1 MPRTPRVPSL
11 RRHKPSSQ
19 GVVTLDG
26 KDRYLGRWPSGLR
39 KPPPDVQG
47 AYDRLIAEWMANG
60 RRLPEAE
67 GGAALTVNELILAFW
82 KWAEVHYRRPDG
94 APTSELDNYRLS
106 LRPLRELYGRLPVA
120 DFSPLKLKAVRQ
132 KMIDAGLCRTEI
144 NRRVARVARL
154 FRWGVGEE
162 LVPEGVHRALTAVR
176 GLEKG
181 RTEAKESDPVGPVSD
196 ELVGLTLPFLS
207 PPVRAMVQV
216 QRLTG
221 TRPGEVAALRACD
234 IDRTG
239 AVWLYRP
246 PQHKTAHRGKGR
258 VVAIG
263 PQAQEALGS
272 WLRVCCPCCGLTDLP
287 HRLGW
292 RGELCGPCA
301 DRMEEAGVCG
311 PWSRVEPAGDYYL
324 FSPAEGR
331 RCWREGLR
339 RDGTASC
346 KQHRAKRPPKQ
357 KPKRKPGDHY
367 SATSYA
373 FAVWKAC
380 EKAGVEHW
388 HPHQLR
394 HAHATEVRKLFGLE
408 AAQVALGHSQAKVTE
423 VYAERDLSLATRVAA
438 QIG

>member
-19 GVVTLDG
+19 AVVTLGG
-26 KDRYLGRWPSGLR
+26 KDHYLGRWPSGLR
-39 KPPPDVQG
+39 KPPPDVRA
-47 AYDRLIAEWMANG
+47 AYDRLVAEWMANG

-67 GGAALTVNELILAFW
+67 GGPALTVNELILAFW
-82 KWAEVHYRRPDG
+82 GWAEVHYRHTDG
-94 APTSELDNYRLS
+94 TPTSELDNYRLS
-106 LRPLRELYGRLPVA
+106 LRPLRELFGRLLAA

-132 KMIDAGLCRTEI
+132 KMIVAGLCRTEI
-144 NRRVARVARL
+144 NRRVGRVVRL
-154 FRWGVGEE
+154 FRWSVGEE

-181 RTEAKESDPVGPVSD
+181 RSAARESDPVRPVGD
-196 ELVGLTLPFLS
+196 GLVERTLPFLS

-221 TRPGEVAALRACD
+221 ARPGEVAAMRPCD
-234 IDRTG
+234 FDRSG

-246 PQHKTAHRGKGR
+246 PQHKTAHRGKPR
-258 VVAIG
+258 VVAVG
-263 PQAQEALGS
+263 PQAQEVIRP

-311 PWSRVEPAGDYYL
+311 PWPRVEPAGDYYL

-331 RCWREGLR
+331 RTWREERFPLGRKAAPAKQAPHGR
-339 RDGTASC
+339 R
-346 KQHRAKRPPKQ
+346 P
-357 KPKRKPGDHY
+357 PKRKPGDRY
-367 SATSYA
+367 TASGYGY
-373 FAVWKAC
+373 AVWKAC

-388 HPHQLR
+388 HPNQLR
-394 HAHATEVRKLFGLE
+394 HGHATEVRKLFGLE
-408 AAQVALGHSQAKVTE
+408 AAQAVLGHSRADVTQ
-423 VYAERDLSLATRVAA
+423 VYAERDLALATKVALKV
-438 QIG
+438 G